1 LNIRRSYF
9 AHPKDGPLPALL
21 IGLTVLTGVI
31 DAVSILSLG
40 RVFVANMTGNVVFVG
55 FALAGAPGFSVSAAI
70 FALGGFL
77 EGALLTGVAIGRF
90 GNRRGALFRAAMLA
104 QLALLVIALGIAL
117 VAGAPY
123 GAGTRDAI
131 AAICALAMGVQNAVV
146 TKLAVPD
153 LTTTVLT
160 RTLTSIAVDLRAPAQ
175 RQAVARRVLA
185 VLAMLAGA
193 VVGALLVLDAGPTA
207 ALGLATGLLAIVTC
221 AALAA
226 TRRPAAWQSTASP
239 SAAGDL
245 RLAGSSQ

>member
-1 LNIRRSYF
+1 MKVLRTYF
-9 AHPKDGPLPALL
+9 ADPKDGPLPALL
-21 IGLTVLTGVI
+21 VVLTIVTGVI

-55 FALAGAPGFSVSAAI
+55 FALAGAQGFSVSAAM

-77 EGALLTGVAIGRF
+77 VGALLTGVAIGRF
-90 GNRRGALFRAAMLA
+90 GNRRGALFCAGVLV
-104 QLALLVIALGIAL
+104 QFGLLVIALAVAV

-123 GAGTRDAI
+123 GAAARNAI
-131 AAICALAMGVQNAVV
+131 AAICALAMGLQNAVV

-160 RTLTSIAVDLRAPAQ
+160 RTLTGIAVDALAGGQGPAL
-175 RQAVARRVLA
+175 ARRVLA

-193 VVGALLVLDAGPTA
+193 VVGAALVLHDSPTA
-207 ALGLATGLLAIVTC
+207 ALGLATGLLAILAC

-226 TRRPAAWQSTASP
+226 SRRPAAWQLAAPPSP
-239 SAAGDL
+239 PPSK
-245 RLAGSSQ
+245 SHT